1 MVPKGLQV
9 GDTFWD
15 GGRWFEVLA
24 VNGNG
29 TYSSR
34 QIYNVVETV
43 SAGGVEDAASY
54 KADADKQETHS
65 RAPAK
70 RRTKK
75 Q

>member
-1 MVPKGLQV
+1 MVPKGLKA
-9 GDTFWD
+9 GDTFED

-24 VNGNG
+24 VNENG

-34 QIYNVVETV
+34 QIYNVEETAAV
-43 SAGGVEDAASY
+43 RGVEDAAPY
-54 KADADKQETHS
+54 KEDADKQEAHS
-65 RAPAK
+65 QVTRK

>member
-1 MVPKGLQV
+1 MVRKGMKP
-9 GDTFWD
+9 GDTFED

-34 QIYNVVETV
+34 QIYNVAETV
-43 SAGGVEDAASY
+43 AARSVGDAAPY
-54 KADADKQETHS
+54 KSDADKQEAHS
-65 RAPAK
+65 QVTRK